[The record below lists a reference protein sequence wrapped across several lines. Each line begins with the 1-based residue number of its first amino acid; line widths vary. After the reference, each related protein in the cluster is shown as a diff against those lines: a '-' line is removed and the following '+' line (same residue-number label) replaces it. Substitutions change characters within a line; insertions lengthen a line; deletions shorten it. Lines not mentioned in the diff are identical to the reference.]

1 MSIVMDGKLF
11 LDLKSNDGNAFAL
24 MGHANRLA
32 IRMGLEDEEKSKII
46 SEMQNGDY
54 DNLIEVFTKYF
65 GAHVELLGR

>member
-1 MSIVMDGKLF
+1 MDGKLF

-32 IRMGLEDEEKSKII
+32 TRMGLEDEEKSKII

>member
-32 IRMGLEDEEKSKII
+32 TRMGLEDEEKSKII